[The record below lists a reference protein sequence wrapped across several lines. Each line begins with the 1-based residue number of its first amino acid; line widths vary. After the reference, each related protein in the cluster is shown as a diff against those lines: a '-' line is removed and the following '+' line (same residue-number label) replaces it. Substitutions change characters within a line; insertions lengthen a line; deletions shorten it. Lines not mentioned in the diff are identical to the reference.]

1 MFRRRLAVLGA
12 VAVLAI
18 TGLAGSAMA
27 DETPAP
33 TAGSKMVCTTSD
45 GKTIELMPALPAG
58 DVLAAPKGE
67 ATRAGAR
74 GVAVR
79 IKAGAV
85 QIKDGAEGEP
95 HQVADTKTITTE
107 EAPEMGIA
115 LPARPAQPA
124 DGVAPPENGLAET
137 VSISCKKA
145 E

>member
-58 DVLAAPKGE
+58 DVLAAREGE
-67 ATRAGAR
+67 AVRAGAD

-79 IKAGAV
+79 VTAMR
-85 QIKDGAEGEP
+85 DGAEGEP
-95 HQVADTKTITTE
+95 GQVVKGSRVASE
-107 EAPEMGIA
+107 EVPEMGVA
-115 LPARPAQPA
+115 LPARLAQPGDA
-124 DGVAPPENGLAET
+124 AEGVAPPENGLAET